1 MNWKFEFTVS
11 YPTVQK
17 VSKFYSSRY
26 AAIRKTSDK
35 KALEALN
42 TSLNIDYIS
51 LFIKDVSFIDK
62 ATDEKTEISTSD
74 YTVDELFDVI
84 AVFPQDVLY
93 SENGI
98 IQYITK
104 EFIAKIN
111 DAFEKHECAVCGK
124 LCEDTSDSS
133 AEGFL

>member
-1 MNWKFEFTVS
+1 M
-11 YPTVQK
+11 
-17 VSKFYSSRY
+17 
-26 AAIRKTSDK
+26 RKTSDK

-42 TSLNIDYIS
+42 TALNIDYIS

-62 ATDEKTEISTSD
+62 TTNEKTEISTAD

-104 EFIAKIN
+104 EFIGRIN
-111 DAFEKHECAVCGK
+111 DQFEKHECTVCGK
-124 LCEDTSDSS
+124 ICDETLDSS